1 LENGAARVAGEGG
14 RAIPVRDLARWA
26 NRDPKNLPAGMDP
39 GLSATA
45 FLDGPPDGTYSNA
58 CHGAVVEIDLRTGR
72 LTLERFVVV
81 EDCGTVINPTI
92 VEGQVRG
99 GVAQGIGSALLEE
112 FVYDA
117 EGQPLTTTFADYL
130 MPGATDVPDIEV
142 HHIVTPSPL
151 TPLGMKGM
159 GEGGAIGPP
168 AAIANAIADALGLAV
183 RETPFTANRVWD
195 LVRAAGLV
203 PRSTHG

>member
-1 LENGAARVAGEGG
+1 MG
-14 RAIPVRDLARWA
+14 
-26 NRDPKNLPAGMDP
+26 P
-39 GLSATA
+39 GLSTTV

-72 LTLERFVVV
+72 LKLARFVAV

-112 FVYDA
+112 IIYDS

-130 MPGATDVPDIEV
+130 MPSATDMPDIEV
-142 HHIVTPSPL
+142 YHIVTPSPL
-151 TPLGMKGM
+151 TELGMKGM

-168 AAIANAIADALGLAV
+168 AAIANAIADALKVPV
-183 RETPFTANRVWD
+183 RATPFTANRVWD
-195 LVRAAGLV
+195 LIQSAQGIRG
-203 PRSTHG
+203 S